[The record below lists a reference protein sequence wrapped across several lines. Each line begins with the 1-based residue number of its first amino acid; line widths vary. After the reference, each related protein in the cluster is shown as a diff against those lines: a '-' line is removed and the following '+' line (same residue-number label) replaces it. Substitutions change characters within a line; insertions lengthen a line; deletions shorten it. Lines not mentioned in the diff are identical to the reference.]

1 MIDSFTSQELG
12 PDRKNVTFRFIYRD
26 RHQTIAYETVE
37 EEHKKLTHSVA
48 EKVANLI

>member
-1 MIDSFTSQELG
+1 
-12 PDRKNVTFRFIYRD
+12 VYRD

-37 EEHKKLTHSVA
+37 EQHRALTHSVA